1 MYFEVNRIRKQTNN
15 LKMKLKDCGIT
26 KNKIEYCLKG
36 LKDRTNEIL
45 HMF

>member
-26 KNKIEYCLKG
+26 KNKTEYCLK
-36 LKDRTNEIL
+36 DRINEIL